1 MTSTRTS
8 TTARVLVAATAL
20 TIGASLAACSAQST
34 DEAAAGTPTTTT
46 VAAATTTE
54 SPAQAEQRRQSEA
67 AAEKARQEQEAR
79 RQAEEAAKQDPSTY
93 EQLSDRDFAL
103 ITKNPAAAIGR
114 KVIVYGRVTQFDSA
128 TGTGRF
134 LARTGASPSDD
145 GYDYDQN
152 TMVVGDTPALI
163 ADTVKG
169 DLVTM
174 YAKVLGSFSYDTQAG
189 GNTTVPQL
197 QVNIIERTGSV

>member
-8 TTARVLVAATAL
+8 TTARLLVAATAL
-20 TIGASLAACSAQST
+20 TIGASLAGCSAQST
-34 DEAAAGTPTTTT
+34 DKAAAGTATTT
-46 VAAATTTE
+46 VAAPTTTE

-67 AAEKARQEQEAR
+67 AAAKARQEQEAR
-79 RQAEEAAKQDPSTY
+79 RQAEEAAKQDPATY

-197 QVNIIERTGSV
+197 QVNIIKRTGSV